1 MTESAD
7 AEILEIVQAGSP
19 VLRRVARSLSVEEIR
34 GRAVQDLIAQMRETM
49 RAAPGVGLAA
59 PQVALPWQVVVIED
73 LPEYQ
78 DRFTSE
84 QLVQRQR
91 EPVPFHV
98 LINPE
103 LIVVDSKLA
112 EFDEGCLSIRGYQAM
127 VPRARS
133 VRVSALDHHGDP
145 IDITAIGWYARILQ
159 HEIDHLNGMLYID
172 RMDSRTFA
180 ASV

>member
-1 MTESAD
+1 MTESAET
-7 AEILEIVQAGSP
+7 EILEIVQAGHP
-19 VLRRVARSLSVEEIR
+19 VLRRVARALSVDEIR

-59 PQVALPWQVVVIED
+59 PQVALPWQLVVIED
-73 LPEYQ
+73 RAEYQ
-78 DRFTSE
+78 
-84 QLVQRQR
+84 QRLTGEELAARNR

-103 LIVVDSKLA
+103 LIVVDTKLA
-112 EFDEGCLSIRGYQAM
+112 EFDEGCLSIRGYMAK

-133 VRVSALDHHGDP
+133 VRVSALDHQGNSV
-145 IDITAIGWYARILQ
+145 DITAVGWYARILQ

-180 ASV
+180 STT